1 MKKFVIAIDGGGTKT
16 VGVLADMHG
25 EILNYKVGGPSN
37 PNDVGEKQAANTIST
52 IIRELA
58 DAEEGW
64 IDSVYAG
71 VSGAI
76 GNETVLRRA
85 VSEACPDAKIKVA
98 SDIYNL
104 FALLDGDTSRDA
116 AVIICGTG
124 GVCFARKDGALHR
137 IGGWGYLLDTFGGA
151 YSVGRD
157 GLEAALRYHD
167 GRGEPTEL
175 YARAEAYLGC
185 KPEHAIKKI
194 YAEGKTF
201 IAGFAPEVLR
211 ACESGDAVAARIVD
225 SAIDGIIGFIDRAY
239 ELIGKK
245 FDCVVGGG
253 LIYNAYMKSR
263 LLALPDDRVRIV
275 YPEKEQIYGALRL
288 ALELSKEK

>member
-1 MKKFVIAIDGGGTKT
+1 MKKYVIAIDGGGTKT

-25 EILNYKVGGPSN
+25 EVLNYKVGGPSN
-37 PNDVGEKQAANTIST
+37 PNDIGAKAAINTVTS

-76 GNETVLRRA
+76 GNEALLRRA

-104 FALLDGDTSRDA
+104 FALLDGDISRDA

-124 GVCFARKDGALHR
+124 GVCFARKDGVLHR
-137 IGGWGYLLDTFGGA
+137 IGGWGYLLDSFGGA

-157 GLEAALRYHD
+157 GLEAALRFYD
-167 GRGEPTEL
+167 GRGEGTEL
-175 YARAEAYLGC
+175 YERAEKYLGM
-185 KPEHAIKKI
+185 KPETAISKI
-194 YAEGKTF
+194 YSEGKTF
-201 IAGFAPEVLR
+201 IAGFAPEVLH
-211 ACESGDAVAARIVD
+211 ACESGDPVALRIVD
-225 SAIDGIIGFIDRAY
+225 AAVEGIRGFIDRAY
-239 ELIGKK
+239 EIIGTK

-253 LIYNAYMKSR
+253 LIYNSYMKSR
-263 LLALPDDRVRIV
+263 LLALTDDKAKIIYPD
-275 YPEKEQIYGALRL
+275 KEQIYGALKL
-288 ALELSKEK
+288 ALELSKE

>member
-1 MKKFVIAIDGGGTKT
+1 MKKFIIAIDGGGTKT

-37 PNDVGEKQAANTIST
+37 PNDVGEKQASNMISR

-76 GNETVLRRA
+76 GNEAVLRRA

-137 IGGWGYLLDTFGGA
+137 IGGWGYLLDSFGGA

-167 GRGEPTEL
+167 GRGEATEL
-175 YARAEAYLGC
+175 YARAEAYLGA
-185 KPEHAIKKI
+185 KPEHSIKKI
-194 YAEGKTF
+194 YAEGKTL
-201 IAGFAPEVLR
+201 IAGFAPEVLH
-211 ACESGDAVAARIVD
+211 ACEMGDSVASRIVD
-225 SAIDGIIGFIDRAY
+225 SAIDGICGFIDRAY
-239 ELIGKK
+239 DIVGTK

-263 LLALPDDRVRIV
+263 ILALPDDKARIV
-275 YPEKEQIYGALRL
+275 YPEKEQIYGALKL
-288 ALELSKEK
+288 ALELSKE

>member
-1 MKKFVIAIDGGGTKT
+1 MKKFIIAIDGGGTKT

-37 PNDVGEKQAANTIST
+37 PNDVGEKQAANTIGR

-71 VSGAI
+71 ISGAI
-76 GNETVLRRA
+76 GNEAVLRRA

-104 FALLDGDTSRDA
+104 FALLGGDTSRDA

-124 GVCFARKDGALHR
+124 GVCFARKNGALHR

-175 YARAEAYLGC
+175 YARAEAYLGA

-194 YAEGKTF
+194 YAEGKTL

-211 ACESGDAVAARIVD
+211 ACEAGDAVAARIVE
-225 SAIDGIIGFIDRAY
+225 SAMDGIKGFIDRSY
-239 ELIGKK
+239 ELIGRK

-253 LIYNAYMKSR
+253 LIYNSYMKSR

-288 ALELSKEK
+288 AMELSKE

>member
-16 VGVLADMHG
+16 VGVLADLHG
-25 EILNYKVGGPSN
+25 EVLNYKVGGPSN
-37 PNDVGEKQAANTIST
+37 PNDVGEKQAKNTIT
-52 IIRELA
+52 RIIRELA

-71 VSGAI
+71 VAGAI
-76 GNETVLRRA
+76 GNETLLRRA
-85 VSEACPDAKIKVA
+85 VSEACPDAKIEVA

-124 GVCFARKDGALHR
+124 GVCFARKDGVLHR
-137 IGGWGYLLDTFGGA
+137 IGGWGYLLDSFGGA

-167 GRGEPTEL
+167 GRGEATEL
-175 YARAEAYLGC
+175 YERAEKYLGT
-185 KPEHAIKKI
+185 KPEYAIKKI

-201 IAGFAPEVLR
+201 IAGFAPEVVH
-211 ACESGDAVAARIVD
+211 ACESGDAVALRIVD
-225 SAIDGIIGFIDRAY
+225 TAVEGIRGFIDRAY
-239 ELIGKK
+239 EIIGTK

-253 LIYNAYMKSR
+253 LIYNSYMKSR
-263 LLALPDDRVRIV
+263 LLALTDDKAHIIYPD
-275 YPEKEQIYGALRL
+275 KEQIYGALKL
-288 ALELSKEK
+288 ALKLSKE

>member
-1 MKKFVIAIDGGGTKT
+1 MKKFIIAIDGGGTKT

-37 PNDVGEKQAANTIST
+37 PNDIGEKQAANTISA

-71 VSGAI
+71 ISGAI
-76 GNETVLRRA
+76 GNEALLRRA

-124 GVCFARKDGALHR
+124 GVCFARKDGVLHR
-137 IGGWGYLLDTFGGA
+137 IGGWGYLLDSFGGA

-167 GRGEPTEL
+167 GRGEATAL
-175 YARAEAYLGC
+175 YARATSYLGM
-185 KPEHAIKKI
+185 KPEFAIKKI

-201 IAGFAPEVLR
+201 IAGFAPEVLH
-211 ACESGDAVAARIVD
+211 ACEEGDAVAARIVEG
-225 SAIDGIIGFIDRAY
+225 AIEGIRCYIDRAY
-239 ELIGKK
+239 DIIGSK

-253 LIYNAYMKSR
+253 LIYNSYMKSR
-263 LLALPDDRVRIV
+263 ILALPNDKANIV
-275 YPEKEQIYGALRL
+275 YPEKEQIYGALKLALRL
-288 ALELSKEK
+288 AKEE

>member
-1 MKKFVIAIDGGGTKT
+1 MKKYIIAIDGGGTKT

-37 PNDVGEKQAANTIST
+37 PNDIGEKAARNTLTT

-71 VSGAI
+71 ISGAI
-76 GNETVLRRA
+76 GNEKLLRRA

-124 GVCFARKDGALHR
+124 GVCFARKNGALHR
-137 IGGWGYLLDTFGGA
+137 IGGWGYLLDSFGGA

-167 GRGEPTEL
+167 GRGEATEL
-175 YARAEAYLGC
+175 YARAEAYLGA
-185 KPEHAIKKI
+185 KPENAIRKI
-194 YAEGKTF
+194 YSEGKTL
-201 IAGFAPEVLR
+201 IAGFAPEVLH
-211 ACESGDAVAARIVD
+211 ACEAGDHVAARIVD
-225 SAIDGIIGFIDRAY
+225 SAIDGIVGFIDRAY
-239 ELIGKK
+239 EIIGER

-253 LIYNAYMKSR
+253 LIYNSYMKSR
-263 LLALPDDRVRIV
+263 LLSLPDDKARII
-275 YPEKEQIYGALRL
+275 YPEKEQIIRFPMIRR
-288 ALELSKEK
+288 E

>member
-1 MKKFVIAIDGGGTKT
+1 MKKFIIAIDGGGTKT

-37 PNDVGEKQAANTIST
+37 PNDIGEKAARNTLTS

-71 VSGAI
+71 ISGAI
-76 GNETVLRRA
+76 GNETLLRRA

-137 IGGWGYLLDTFGGA
+137 IGGWGYLLDNFGGA

-175 YARAEAYLGC
+175 YARAEAYLGA
-185 KPEHAIKKI
+185 KPEHSIKKI

-201 IAGFAPEVLR
+201 IAGFAPEVLH
-211 ACESGDAVAARIVD
+211 ACEAGDAVAARIVD
-225 SAIDGIIGFIDRAY
+225 SAIDGICGFIDRAY
-239 ELIGKK
+239 DIIGKK

-253 LIYNAYMKSR
+253 LIYNSYMKSR
-263 LLALPDDRVRIV
+263 LLALPDDKARII
-275 YPEKEQIYGALRL
+275 YPEKEQIYGALKL
-288 ALELSKEK
+288 ALELSKEN

>member
-1 MKKFVIAIDGGGTKT
+1 MKKYIIAIDGGGTKT

-37 PNDVGEKQAANTIST
+37 PNDIGEKAARNTLTT

-71 VSGAI
+71 ISGAI
-76 GNETVLRRA
+76 GNEKLLRRA

-124 GVCFARKDGALHR
+124 GVCFARKNGALHR
-137 IGGWGYLLDTFGGA
+137 IGGWGYLLDSFGGA

-167 GRGEPTEL
+167 GRGEATEL
-175 YARAEAYLGC
+175 YARAEAYLGA
-185 KPEHAIKKI
+185 KPENAIRKI
-194 YAEGKTF
+194 YSEGKTL
-201 IAGFAPEVLR
+201 IAGFSPEVLH
-211 ACESGDAVAARIVD
+211 ACEAGDPVAARIVD
-225 SAIDGIIGFIDRAY
+225 SAIDGIVGFIDRAY
-239 ELIGKK
+239 EIIGER

-253 LIYNAYMKSR
+253 LIYNSYMKSR
-263 LLALPDDRVRIV
+263 LLSLPDVKARII

-288 ALELSKEK
+288 ALELSKE

>member
-1 MKKFVIAIDGGGTKT
+1 MKKYIIAIDGGGTKT

-37 PNDVGEKQAANTIST
+37 PNDIGEKAARNTLTT

-71 VSGAI
+71 ISGAI
-76 GNETVLRRA
+76 GNEKLLRRA

-124 GVCFARKDGALHR
+124 GVCFARKNGALHR
-137 IGGWGYLLDTFGGA
+137 IGGWGYLLDSFGGA

-167 GRGEPTEL
+167 GRGEATEL
-175 YARAEAYLGC
+175 YARAEAYLGA
-185 KPEHAIKKI
+185 KPENAIRKI
-194 YAEGKTF
+194 YSEGKTL
-201 IAGFAPEVLR
+201 IAGFAPEVLL
-211 ACESGDAVAARIVD
+211 ACEAGDPVAARIVD
-225 SAIDGIIGFIDRAY
+225 SAVDGIVDFIDRAY
-239 ELIGKK
+239 EIIGER

-253 LIYNAYMKSR
+253 LIYNSYMKSR
-263 LLALPDDRVRIV
+263 LLSLPDDKARII

-288 ALELSKEK
+288 ALELSKE

>member
-25 EILNYKVGGPSN
+25 EVLNYKVGGPSN
-37 PNDVGEKQAANTIST
+37 PNDIGERQARNTLTS

-71 VSGAI
+71 ISGAI
-76 GNETVLRRA
+76 GNESVLRRA

-104 FALLDGDTSRDA
+104 FALLEGDTSRDA

-137 IGGWGYLLDTFGGA
+137 IGGWGYLLDSFGGA

-167 GRGEPTEL
+167 GRGQATEL
-175 YARAEAYLGC
+175 YARAEAYLGA
-185 KPEHAIKKI
+185 KPEHSIKKI
-194 YAEGKTF
+194 YAEGKTL
-201 IAGFAPEVLR
+201 IAGFAPEVIH
-211 ACESGDAVAARIVD
+211 ACEMGDEVALRIVD
-225 SAIDGIIGFIDRAY
+225 SAVEGIKGFIDRAY
-239 ELIGKK
+239 DIFGKK

-253 LIYNAYMKSR
+253 LIYNSYMKSR
-263 LLALPDDRVRIV
+263 ILALTDDKARIV

-288 ALELSKEK
+288 ALELSKE